1 MLLGVDVG
9 GTFTDAALLD
19 GDRLHTAKVPSTPE
33 NQSRAVIAAVDR
45 VLERAGAEPAAVEA
59 FTHGMTVGTNA
70 LLEERG
76 ARTALVATRGFA
88 DLLDI
93 GRQNRPS
100 LYHPCRPKPRPLV
113 DEELRFEVA
122 ERVGATGV
130 IDALTDDE
138 LAGLIERIRGCDAES
153 IAICLLFA
161 FRDPSHEMRVAQALR
176 EALPSV
182 HVSASHEVLPAFRE
196 YERFSTTVIDAYL
209 SPLLGRY
216 LTTLADACRSR
227 GLPEP
232 EVMRSSGGT
241 AQAAEAA
248 RAGAWSVLSGPA
260 GGAVGAAL
268 LASAAGD
275 PDAIGID
282 MGGTSC
288 EVCVVDAGEVRRT
301 DARDIDGRPIQLP
314 MVDVHTVGAGGGSI
328 AWRDAGGALRVGPR
342 SAGAEPGPACYG
354 HGGAEPTVTDANLL
368 LGYLSPESVL
378 AGGVALQVDAA
389 RRAVAAL
396 GDELGLSEI
405 ETAEGIARVAN
416 QEMIR
421 ALRVVTVERGVDP
434 RDYAL
439 LPFGGAGP
447 MHSAA
452 LARELE
458 ISRIVCPRASGVLS
472 ALGLIAAGHRRDTA
486 RTVLLSGAEIDS
498 GRIASEVASLSEPL
512 LRGMEEAEL
521 EVVYELR
528 YRGQAFELP
537 IPGTAEPDPA
547 RLAEDFAREHEARY
561 GYRDPEGEL
570 ELVTIRV
577 AAVEP
582 GPEPSPRVAGDGKIS
597 EGERE
602 ARFDGAWL
610 RTRVLRGEPGAGFET
625 EGPCVFELPEAT
637 LVLPPG
643 WAASVDEAGTIKARV
658 LRGEADQRAREA
670 KPVTRPV
677 KRLDPVGLQVMTGAL
692 RAACDEMGAVLIRSA
707 HSPNITERHDC
718 STALFDPEGELVMQA
733 EHIPVHLGSMPDAV
747 AAIVGEQH
755 RDGDLWILNDPY
767 RGGTHLPDITLISPI
782 FVSAGSSASR
792 PGPAASGSLIGF
804 AASRAHHA
812 DIGGPTPGGM
822 PALSVTLDEEGV
834 VIPPTRAD
842 DRVLRGLA
850 GRMRRPEQ
858 RLADLRAQ
866 RAANL
871 TGIRRLRQLAER
883 HGPDLLRTATAE
895 ILDYAER
902 RTRAALSKM
911 PDGESNAEDLLEG
924 REGDVALRLRATVRG
939 DSLELDFGGSAEQ
952 GAGNLN
958 CPLSVTK
965 AACFYAVRVVCD
977 PDAPPSAGAWR
988 PVTVKAPSGSLLNAV
1003 PPAAVVGGNVETSS
1017 RVADLVFAALAS
1029 FGQVGADGQGTMN
1042 NVTLSGE
1049 DWTYYETI
1057 GGGQG
1062 ACPGADGPS
1071 AEHVAMSNTLNTP
1084 IESLETD
1091 FPVLVRELSVRRGSG
1106 GHGRFRGGDGIVR
1119 ELEATEPMRFTLIA
1133 ERRRHAPAGREG
1145 GEPGAPGVDLLNGLP
1160 IAAKGEGELSAG
1172 DRLRIETPGGGGY
1185 GSEPDS

>member
-19 GDRLHTAKVPSTPE
+19 GEVLHTAKVPSTPDD
-33 NQSRAVIAAVDR
+33 QSRGVIAAVAE
-45 VLERAGAEPAAVEA
+45 VLRRARAKPGDVEA

-70 LLEERG
+70 LLEQRG
-76 ARTALVATRGFA
+76 ARTSLIATRGFS

-93 GRQNRPS
+93 GRQDRPS

-113 DEELRFEVA
+113 DPGLKFEAAERIGAAGVVEELTDGEVA
-122 ERVGATGV
+122 
-130 IDALTDDE
+130 
-138 LAGLIERIRGCDAES
+138 GLVDRLRDSDAES
-153 IAICLLFA
+153 VAICLLFA
-161 FRDPSHEMRVAQALR
+161 FSEPAHESRLAAALR
-176 EALPSV
+176 DALPDV

-216 LTTLADACRSR
+216 LDSLAEACRER
-227 GLPEP
+227 GLKEP

-241 AQAAEAA
+241 AAAGEAA
-248 RAGAWSVLSGPA
+248 RSGAWSVLSGPA
-260 GGAVGAAL
+260 GGAVGAGL
-268 LASAAGD
+268 LARSAGN

-288 EVCVVDAGEVRRT
+288 DVCVVDSGEVRRT
-301 DARDIDGRPIQLP
+301 DSREIEGRPIQLP
-314 MVDVHTVGAGGGSI
+314 MVDVHTVGAGGGSVG
-328 AWRDAGGALRVGPR
+328 WRDAGGALRVGPR
-342 SAGAEPGPACYG
+342 SAGALPGPASYG
-354 HGGAEPTVTDANLL
+354 RGSSEATVTDANLL
-368 LGYLSPESVL
+368 LGYLSSDADL
-378 AGGVALQVDAA
+378 AGGVALDVDAA
-389 RRAVAAL
+389 RRAVGSL
-396 GDELGLSEI
+396 GEQLGLGEI
-405 ETAEGIARVAN
+405 ETAEGIVRVAN

-434 RDYAL
+434 RGYAL

-447 MHSAA
+447 MHAAA
-452 LARELE
+452 LADELE
-458 ISRIVCPRASGVLS
+458 MTRLVCPRASGVLS

-486 RTVLLSGAEIDS
+486 RTVLLSGDQITAE
-498 GRIASEVASLSEPL
+498 RLATEVSALSEPL
-512 LRGMEEAEL
+512 RAGMEEAEL
-521 EVVYELR
+521 EVVYDLR

-537 IPGTAEPDPA
+537 IPGGTQPDPV
-547 RLAEDFAREHEARY
+547 RLAEDFGREHEARY
-561 GYRDPEGEL
+561 GYRDPEGRL

-582 GPEPSPRVAGDGKIS
+582 GPEPRPRAATAGRLTQ
-597 EGERE
+597 GERP
-602 ARFDGAWL
+602 ARFGGGWVE
-610 RTRVLRGEPGAGFET
+610 TRVLQGEPEAGFAA
-625 EGPCVFELPEAT
+625 EGPCVFERPEAT

-643 WAASVDEAGTIKARV
+643 WSASVEEAGTILCEGAPRRS
-658 LRGEADQRAREA
+658 RGGDGRARASATRPMA
-670 KPVTRPV
+670 KPS
-677 KRLDPVGLQVMTGAL
+677 LDPVALQVMTGAL
-692 RAACDEMGAVLIRSA
+692 RATCDEMGAVLIRSA

-718 STALFDPEGELVMQA
+718 STALFDSAGELVMQA

-747 AAIVGEQH
+747 AAITGQEH

-767 RGGTHLPDITLISPI
+767 RGGTHLPDITLISPV
-782 FVSAGSSASR
+782 F
-792 PGPAASGSLIGF
+792 LDDDLLGF

-842 DRVLRGLA
+842 DRVLRELA
-850 GRMRRPEQ
+850 DQMRNPEQ

-883 HGPDLLRTATAE
+883 GGVELLRTATAE

-902 RTRAALSKM
+902 RTRAALERM
-911 PDGESNAEDLLEG
+911 PDGASEAEDVLEG
-924 REGDVALRLRATVRG
+924 LDGDIPLRLRATVRG
-939 DSLELDFGGSAEQ
+939 DSLELDFEGSAEQ
-952 GAGNLN
+952 IEGNLN

-988 PVTVKAPSGSLLNAV
+988 PVAVSAPEGSLLHAR

-1017 RVADLVFAALAS
+1017 RVADLVFEALAS
-1029 FGQVGADGQGTMN
+1029 FSPVGADGQGTMN
-1042 NVTLSGE
+1042 NLTLAAGG
-1049 DWTYYETI
+1049 WTYYETI

-1062 ACPGADGPS
+1062 ACAEADGPS

-1084 IESLETD
+1084 IEALETED
-1091 FPVLVRELSVRRGSG
+1091 PVRVAELSVRHGSG
-1106 GHGRFRGGDGIVR
+1106 GEGRHRGGDGIAR
-1119 ELEATEPMRFTLIA
+1119 ELEALEPMRYTLIG
-1133 ERRRHAPAGREG
+1133 ERRRHPPQGRQG
-1145 GEPGAPGVDLLNGLP
+1145 GAPGAPGRDLLNGEP
-1160 IAAKGEGELSAG
+1160 VPAKGEGDLRPG
-1172 DRLRIETPGGGGY
+1172 DRLRIETPGGGGF
-1185 GSEPDS
+1185 GS

>member
-9 GTFTDAALLD
+9 GTFTDAVLLD
-19 GDRLHTAKVPSTPE
+19 GDHLHTAKVPSTPE
-33 NQSRAVIAAVDR
+33 DQSHGVISAIEE
-45 VLERAGAEPAAVEA
+45 VLRRAGAGPGDVRG

-88 DLLDI
+88 DLLEI

-100 LYHPCRPKPRPLV
+100 LYHPCRGRPRSLV
-113 DEELRFEVA
+113 DRDLRLEAA
-122 ERVGATGV
+122 ERIGPEGV
-130 IDALTDDE
+130 MDALTDAE
-138 LAGLIERIRGCDAES
+138 LRRLVETVRGCDAES
-153 IAICLLFA
+153 IAVCLLFA
-161 FRDPSHEMRVAQALR
+161 FRDPSHEARIARALR
-176 EALPSV
+176 EELPGV

-196 YERFSTTVIDAYL
+196 YERVSTTVIDAYL
-209 SPLLGRY
+209 SPVLGRY
-216 LTTLADACRSR
+216 LGSLADASR
-227 GLPEP
+227 ALGLAAPV
-232 EVMRSSGGT
+232 VMRSSGGT
-241 AQAAEAA
+241 AEAEEAA

-268 LASAAGD
+268 LAKAAGE

-288 EVCVVDAGEVRRT
+288 DVCVVDRGEVRRT
-301 DARDIDGRPIQLP
+301 DSREIDGRPIQLP

-328 AWRDAGGALRVGPR
+328 AWRDSGGALRVGPR
-342 SAGAEPGPACYG
+342 SSGAEPGPACYG
-354 HGGAEPTVTDANLL
+354 RGGTEPTVTDANLL
-368 LGYLSPESVL
+368 LGYLSPHSDL
-378 AGGVALQVDAA
+378 AGGVALNEAAA
-389 RRAVAAL
+389 RRAVASLAT
-396 GDELGLSEI
+396 DLGLDEI
-405 ETAEGIARVAN
+405 EAAEGIVRVAN

-434 RDYAL
+434 RRYAL

-447 MHSAA
+447 MHAAA
-452 LARELE
+452 LAAELE
-458 ISRIVCPRASGVLS
+458 VTRIICPRASGVLS
-472 ALGLIAAGHRRDTA
+472 ALGLIAAGRRRDTA
-486 RTVLLSGAEIDS
+486 RTVLLSGDQISAERVGD
-498 GRIASEVASLSEPL
+498 EVAALSEPL
-512 LRGMEEAEL
+512 RAGMERAEI

-537 IPGTAEPDPA
+537 VPGPPEPDLG

-561 GYRDPEGEL
+561 GYRDHEGRL

-577 AAVEP
+577 SAVEP
-582 GPEPSPRVAGDGKIS
+582 GPEPRPRSAAGGDLAES
-597 EGERE
+597 ERD
-602 ARFDGAWL
+602 ARFGGAWI
-610 RTRVLRGEPGAGFET
+610 RTRVLRGEPAAGLT
-625 EGPCVFELPEAT
+625 AEGPCVFELPEAT

-643 WAASVDEAGTIKARV
+643 WAASVDEAGTITA
-658 LRGEADQRAREA
+658 EADARMSGGGAEELDASARAGAIRSTPGNA
-670 KPVTRPV
+670 NRPS
-677 KRLDPVGLQVMTGAL
+677 LDPVALQVMTGAL

-718 STALFDPEGELVMQA
+718 STALFDPAGELVMQA

-747 AAIVGEQH
+747 AAIVGESH
-755 RDGDLWILNDPY
+755 DDGDLWILNDPY

-782 FVSAGSSASR
+782 FEDGE
-792 PGPAASGSLIGF
+792 LLGF

-822 PALSVTLDEEGV
+822 PALSVTLEEEGV

-842 DRVLRGLA
+842 DPILSELA
-850 GRMRRPEQ
+850 GRMRNPKQ

-871 TGIRRLRQLAER
+871 TGIRRVRELAR
-883 HGPDLLRTATAE
+883 RGGIALLRTATGE

-902 RTRAALSKM
+902 RTRAALSGM
-911 PDGESNAEDLLEG
+911 GDGESFAEDVLEG
-924 REGDVALRLRATVRG
+924 RNGDIVLRVAAAVRG
-939 DSLELDFGGSAEQ
+939 DSLELDFAGSSDQ
-952 GAGNLN
+952 VVGNLN

-988 PVTVKAPSGSLLNAV
+988 PVTVDAPPGSLLNAR

-1017 RVADLVFAALAS
+1017 RVADLVFDALAA
-1029 FGQVGADGQGTMN
+1029 FTPIGAHGQGTMN
-1042 NVTLSGE
+1042 NLTLSGG

-1062 ACPGADGPS
+1062 ACPDSDGPS

-1084 IESLETD
+1084 IEALESD
-1091 FPVLVRELSVRRGSG
+1091 YPVRVRELSVRRGSG
-1106 GHGRFRGGDGIVR
+1106 GGGAHRGGEGIVR
-1119 ELEATEPMRFTLIA
+1119 ELEATESMRYSLIA
-1133 ERRRHAPAGREG
+1133 ERR
-1145 GEPGAPGVDLLNGLP
+1145 
-1160 IAAKGEGELSAG
+1160 
-1172 DRLRIETPGGGGY
+1172 
-1185 GSEPDS
+1185 